1 MSLQFVVG
9 RTGSGKSEYV
19 LREIRESLVE
29 NPSGEAIIYLVPNQ
43 MTFQAEHDLLHA
55 SELGGI
61 VRAQVFSFT
70 RLAWKVLQE
79 TGGISRY
86 HVNDVGVNMLLRKI
100 VEKRKS
106 DLKVFRKAAD
116 QAGFYEQLG
125 LMISELKNYQ
135 VTPESL
141 VQLKE
146 TIETTTKSTIISNK
160 LHDIQMIYEEFE
172 QALVHKYVD
181 SQDYLRL
188 LIEKI
193 PAATYLQNAHIY
205 IDGFYEFTPQ
215 QIAVIEQLMHRCKKV
230 TIALTGDK
238 RQSDTPFDDLQL
250 FAKTARMYD
259 RIRRLASDGGI
270 NIEEDVFLSNEQGR
284 FQHNEALA
292 HLESYYDVRPT
303 NRYGPQSS
311 VQFISAVNRRAEVE
325 GVAREIRTL
334 VQKEGYRYRDI
345 AVLNRNGQDYYDL
358 LKTVFEDYD
367 IPLFIDEK
375 RPMHHHPLVELIQS
389 TLEVIQE
396 NWPTSAVF
404 RCVKTDL
411 LFDLKENSLRLR
423 EEMDFLENY
432 CLAYGIKGKRWTDK
446 KPWTYKKYRT
456 LETMNVT
463 KTDDELEQEERINR
477 LRDRIVTPIYTLEK
491 RLKRATTITQMCEA
505 MYRYLE
511 ECRIPE
517 KLEGMRQVA
526 EENNRLLEA
535 KDHEMVWN
543 AVVDLLDQFVEMLG
557 DEEMSVKEFK
567 GIIETGL
574 QTLQFAN
581 VPPSIDQVTISNADH
596 SRLSHVQ
603 CAFVI
608 GVNEGIIPKIPED
621 AGMISEKERELLM
634 QFGVELAP
642 TGKQQL
648 LDEQFAIYLMLTCA
662 SRKLYLTY
670 PLADAEGKSLLPSS
684 LIKRMMEM
692 FPPSANEEKFITND
706 VNDVVLERQLDFVS
720 SPTSTLSFLAQ
731 KLQNWKKYH
740 FEDPVGFWWDV
751 YNFYTEHEEW
761 QHVSRNVLR
770 SLTYKNEA
778 KRLPKETSMELYGKE
793 IRGSVSRME
802 SFKRCSFQQF
812 ANHGLKLRKRELHKL
827 EAPDIGQLFHSAL
840 KSLTENLLK
849 EKKTWSDVSK
859 QELGQMSVD
868 VVDYLAPAIQR
879 EILLSS
885 NRFYYIKRKL
895 QQVVHRASL
904 VLRDHSMKSGFAPV
918 GMEVSF
924 GKNEALPSL
933 SFDLQN
939 GATMDLVGQ
948 IDRVDRALCSQG
960 TLLRIVDYKSSDR
973 ALNLDEVYY
982 GLALQMLTYLDIVIT
997 HATEW
1002 IGEEALPAGMLYFH
1016 VHNPFLNTNKT
1027 MDIDEI
1033 EEELLK
1039 KFKMKGL
1046 LLADEESVR
1055 LMDSTLESGWSNI
1068 VSAAINKT
1076 GGFNSMSS
1084 VASQEEFNV
1093 LKDYVRRTFQEIG
1106 RSITDGEIAITPYKL
1121 GEQTPCTMCNFKSV
1135 CQFDQS
1141 LEENDYKQLKPMGRK
1156 TALEKIRE
1164 EILKK

>member
-1 MSLQFVVG
+1 MSLHFVVG
-9 RTGSGKSEYV
+9 RTGSGKSEYL
-19 LREIRESLVE
+19 LREIRQSLLE
-29 NPSGEAIIYLVPNQ
+29 NPSGETIIYLVPNQ
-43 MTFQAEHDLLHA
+43 MTFQAEHDLLQA

-70 RLAWKVLQE
+70 RLAWRVLQE

-86 HVNDVGVNMLLRKI
+86 HVNEVGVNMLLRKI
-100 VEKRKS
+100 VEKCKNE
-106 DLKVFRKAAD
+106 LKVFRKASD

-125 LMISELKNYQ
+125 MIISELKTYQ

-141 VQLKE
+141 TELKE
-146 TIETTTKSTIISNK
+146 TIQRTTQSTIISNK
-160 LHDIQMIYEEFE
+160 LHDIHMIYEEFE
-172 QALVHKYVD
+172 RALVHKYVD

-193 PAATYLQNAHIY
+193 PESTYLQNAHIY

-215 QIAVIEQLMHRCKKV
+215 QLAVIEQLMHKCANV
-230 TIALTGDK
+230 TIALTGD
-238 RQSDTPFDDLQL
+238 RDRSEGELQL
-250 FAKTARMYD
+250 FAKTARMYE

-270 NIEEDVFLSNEQGR
+270 DIEEDAFLSNEDGR
-284 FQHNEALA
+284 FKHNEALG
-292 HLESYYDVRPT
+292 HLEKYYDVRPT

-358 LKTVFEDYD
+358 LKTVFADYD

-375 RPMHHHPLVELIQS
+375 RPMHHHPLIELIQS

-396 NWPTSAVF
+396 NWRTSAVF

-411 LFDLKENSLRLR
+411 LFESKENLLRIR

-432 CLAYGIKGKRWTDK
+432 CLAYGIQGKKWTDK

-456 LETMNVT
+456 LETMKAT

-477 LRDRIVTPIYTLEK
+477 LRDVIVKPIHTLEK
-491 RLKRATTITQMCEA
+491 RLKNATTVTEMCGA
-505 MYRYLE
+505 MYRYVE
-511 ECRIPE
+511 ESRIPE
-517 KLEGMRQVA
+517 KLEGMRQIA

-557 DEEMSVKEFK
+557 EEEITVKEFK
-567 GIIETGL
+567 SIMETGL
-574 QTLQFAN
+574 QALQFAN
-581 VPPSIDQVTISNADH
+581 IPPSIDQVTISNADQ
-596 SRLSHVQ
+596 SRLSHVR
-603 CAFVI
+603 CAFII
-608 GVNEGIIPKIPED
+608 GVNEGVIPKIPED

-634 QFGVELAP
+634 QFGIELAP

-662 SRKLYLTY
+662 SNKLYVTY

-684 LIKRMMEM
+684 LIKKLTEM
-692 FPPSANEEKFITND
+692 FPPSANEEKFVTND
-706 VNDVVLERQLDFVS
+706 VNDIVLERQLDFVS
-720 SPTSTLSFLAQ
+720 SPASTLSFLAQ

-751 YNFYTEHEEW
+751 YNFYTENEEW
-761 QHVSRNVLR
+761 QHVSRTVLR

-778 KRLPKETSMELYGKE
+778 KQLPKDTSMELYGKE

-802 SFKRCSFQQF
+802 SFKRCSFQHF

-840 KSLTENLLK
+840 KSLTETLMK
-849 EKKTWSDVSK
+849 ERKTWSDVSK
-859 QELGQMSVD
+859 QELEKMSVD

-885 NRFYYIKRKL
+885 NRFHYIKRKL

-904 VLRDHSMKSGFAPV
+904 VLRDHSMKSGFAPI
-918 GMEVSF
+918 GMEVPF
-924 GKNEALPSL
+924 GKQQALPSL

-939 GATMDLVGQ
+939 GATMELVGQ

-973 ALNLDEVYY
+973 PLNLDEVYY

-997 HATEW
+997 HANEW
-1002 IGEEALPAGMLYFH
+1002 IGEEALPAGVLYFH
-1016 VHNPFLNTNKT
+1016 VHNPFLNANKA

-1033 EEELLK
+1033 EDELLK

-1055 LMDSTLESGWSNI
+1055 LMDSTLTSGWSNI

-1093 LKDYVRRTFQEIG
+1093 LKEYVRYTFQEIG
-1106 RSITDGEIAITPYKL
+1106 RSITDGKINITPYKL
-1121 GEQTPCTMCNFKSV
+1121 GNHTPCTMCDFKSV

-1164 EILKK
+1164 EIMKK